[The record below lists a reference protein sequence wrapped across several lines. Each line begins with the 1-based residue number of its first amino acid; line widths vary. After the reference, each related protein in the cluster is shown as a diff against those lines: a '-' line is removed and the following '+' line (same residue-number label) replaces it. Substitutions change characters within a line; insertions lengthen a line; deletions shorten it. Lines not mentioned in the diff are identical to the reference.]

1 MTEQSVVV
9 KKLYTVIISQVRDVF
24 DMAHQDANQWSKN
37 VLAPLVQ
44 QIKEHIILLVPPTNI
59 TKGDPT

>member
-9 KKLYTVIISQVRDVF
+9 KKPYTVIISQVRDVF

-44 QIKEHIILLVPPTNI
+44 QIKRKNSS
-59 TKGDPT
+59 